1 MKRILS
7 TALLATGLW
16 LGVAA
21 PAGAI
26 IINGSTAV
34 SIGNPDIRVAV
45 DGSMEP
51 CVAEGGMI
59 PCIAEGAFIIQV
71 RVATEG
77 GRS

>member
-1 MKRILS
+1 MKRIIS
-7 TALLATGLW
+7 TALLAAGLW

-21 PAGAI
+21 PAGAM

-34 SIGNPDIRVAV
+34 SIGNPDLRVAV
-45 DGSMEP
+45 VGNPECS
-51 CVAEGGMI
+51 AEGGMQ
-59 PCIAEGAFIIQV
+59 PCIAEGAFIIQI